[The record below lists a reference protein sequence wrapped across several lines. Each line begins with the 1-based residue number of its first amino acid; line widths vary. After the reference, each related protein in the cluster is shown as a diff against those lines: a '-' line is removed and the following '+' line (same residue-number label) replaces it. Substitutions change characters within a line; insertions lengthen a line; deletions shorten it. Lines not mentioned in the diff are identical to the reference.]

1 MACLLR
7 LEVRFAKMFSV
18 AKKIVICL
26 VQVHLCIGKSKTV
39 HFFQLREFFLVLCR
53 SIIQFLTGFLI
64 VIKAVSKHLVI
75 DESDTAESLGKH
87 NFLFSRWIEPVSVCL
102 IHYNLTS
109 LDVLCIHNLRLTSGK
124 SFLISLEL
132 ALL

>member
-39 HFFQLREFFLVLCR
+39 HFFQPRKIFLILCG
-53 SIIQFLTGFLI
+53 SIVQFLTGFLI
-64 VIKAVSKHLVI
+64 VIKVLSKRRIINYKLYSKRDLRMIVETFMRKSLAVGVDAGQEYS
-75 DESDTAESLGKH
+75 ACR
-87 NFLFSRWIEPVSVCL
+87 SRQ
-102 IHYNLTS
+102 
-109 LDVLCIHNLRLTSGK
+109 G
-124 SFLISLEL
+124 
-132 ALL
+132 